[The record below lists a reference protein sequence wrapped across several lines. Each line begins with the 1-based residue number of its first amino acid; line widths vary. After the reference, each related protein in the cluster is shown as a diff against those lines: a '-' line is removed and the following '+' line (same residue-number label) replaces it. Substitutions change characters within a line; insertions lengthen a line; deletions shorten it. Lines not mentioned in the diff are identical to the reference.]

1 MKNLKF
7 LLLFAAASLLGFAA
21 CDESGDKT
29 EPKDPVVELKAN
41 KTEIS
46 ANGEDSVTFTVYVDN
61 KEATKDCLIIN
72 LKDNSTLEGN
82 TFTTTEE
89 GEYNFKAT
97 YGKYT
102 SNSVTITAFM
112 EAPVLSGPQLFA
124 DKAEI
129 KADGEDMV
137 TFTVTCDEE
146 DVTESSTIINL
157 ITNEPLEGNTFTT
170 TEAGEYKFMATCEN
184 NPLPSDEITIVA
196 TDVEQPKPVVM
207 LEVDKRTIV
216 ADGEDKV
223 TFIVTADGK
232 EVSEGVHI
240 FNRVSGNAIEGNT
253 FSTTEAGEYTF
264 IAVYGEEFSNSVD
277 ITATPVEDDKPTI
290 VLEADKLSIVA
301 DGEDKVTFTVKVDD
315 EAVSEGFEIINL
327 ADKEPLAAAEFTT
340 TTAGEYS
347 FKAKVGDAESE
358 VVKITATEP
367 ETAAVVTLVAD
378 KTTIVADGEDK
389 ALFTVKVDGEAVSE
403 GFEIINLAD
412 NKPLA
417 AAEFTTTTAGE
428 YSFKAKVGDAESE
441 VVKITATELEASIV
455 LSADKTTIVA
465 DGVDAVTFSTE
476 VKNILT
482 EDTLVI
488 INLADNSEVNGT
500 FTTTI
505 AGTYSFQ
512 AKKGGVESNVIT
524 ITATEVAEDKELVL
538 SVSPGTIKA
547 DGTDIATFT
556 VKYGEDDVTSQAA
569 IYNNGSALNGT
580 TFSTTTAGS
589 YTFKALYDNKESN
602 EVTITAEQVAEPEP
616 PVGDYAVG
624 TFYNNNGVKGIVFG
638 TKVIGEDT
646 YCYIVSLDQKYIQWS
661 TENVQ
666 CGCFNPA
673 DGSKNVMS
681 IKYVDST
688 LEKYPAAKWCE
699 DHGEGWYLPASNEL
713 HMLWDAV
720 SGNKHV
726 FKNNP
731 DVEKFNK
738 ALTDNGGT
746 AIQETFYWTS
756 NEVSDSIA
764 EVVCFSDGKGV
775 CLNIEKSMQY
785 DVRAIYKF
793 KIK

>member
-170 TEAGEYKFMATCEN
+170 TEAGEYKFIATCEN

-196 TDVEQPKPVVM
+196 TEVEQSKPVVM

-301 DGEDKVTFTVKVDD
+301 
-315 EAVSEGFEIINL
+315 N
-327 ADKEPLAAAEFTT
+327 
-340 TTAGEYS
+340 
-347 FKAKVGDAESE
+347 
-358 VVKITATEP
+358 
-367 ETAAVVTLVAD
+367 
-378 KTTIVADGEDK
+378 GEDK

-417 AAEFTTTTAGE
+417 AAEFATTTAGE

-482 EDTLVI
+482 EDMLVI

-500 FTTTI
+500 FTTTS

-538 SVSPGTIKA
+538 SVSPSTIKA

-638 TKVIGEDT
+638 TQVIGEDT
-646 YCYIVSLDQKYIQWS
+646 YCYIVSLDQKYIEWS

-746 AIQETFYWTS
+746 AIEETFYWTS

>member
-1 MKNLKF
+1 MRKFLSLLF
-7 LLLFAAASLLGFAA
+7 LLLAAFVACEEQPNVEVKKPELVLLSSETMLFEAQGGSGEIAYSLKNGVDGKSVEASCDADWVTDIAVADKIAFRVLANDKEELRTATITVSYDELSFVVNLRQAAA
-21 CDESGDKT
+21 
-29 EPKDPVVELKAN
+29 EPQPEPDHVVELVADKSYI
-41 KTEIS
+41 KS
-46 ANGEDSVTFTVYVDN
+46 DGEDCVTFTVFVDEQEVTTGYSITN
-61 KEATKDCLIIN
+61 VTTDEL
-72 LKDNSTLEGN
+72 LEGN
-82 TFTTTEE
+82 TFVSTEA
-89 GEYNFKAT
+89 GEYKFKAT
-97 YGKYT
+97 YGEYS
-102 SNSVTITAFM
+102 SNEVSISVEGLDGCEVPVITA
-112 EAPVLSGPQLFA
+112 
-124 DKAEI
+124 DKMEI
-129 KADGEDMV
+129 KADGVDVV
-137 TFTVTCDEE
+137 TFTVTYNGE
-146 DVTESSTIINL
+146 DVTAESEIKCLTTGKL
-157 ITNEPLEGNTFTT
+157 LEGNTFTT
-170 TEAGEYKFMATCEN
+170 TEAGEYRFDAMCDASVER
-184 NPLPSDEITIVA
+184 SIEIAIVA
-196 TDVEQPKPVVM
+196 T
-207 LEVDKRTIV
+207 
-216 ADGEDKV
+216 A
-223 TFIVTADGK
+223 
-232 EVSEGVHI
+232 
-240 FNRVSGNAIEGNT
+240 
-253 FSTTEAGEYTF
+253 TEPEPDP
-264 IAVYGEEFSNSVD
+264 I
-277 ITATPVEDDKPTI
+277 PTI

-301 DGEDKVTFTVKVDD
+301 DGEDKVTFTVKSDD
-315 EAVSEGFEIINL
+315 NTLSEGFEIINL
-327 ADKEPLAAAEFTT
+327 ADKE
-340 TTAGEYS
+340 
-347 FKAKVGDAESE
+347 
-358 VVKITATEP
+358 
-367 ETAAVVTLVAD
+367 
-378 KTTIVADGEDK
+378 
-389 ALFTVKVDGEAVSE
+389 
-403 GFEIINLAD
+403 
-412 NKPLA
+412 PLA